1 MIYNFLYCF
10 FNKFGEDKAPTYGRY
25 VGSLYVAF
33 AILIHALLLLRII
46 ELTTGN
52 SFLDLSDFSAII
64 KHKRGCLYATMGVWV
79 LSLLYF
85 NTKRTDLLL
94 EKYDKLYEETESNT
108 RLKMMLS
115 LVVPLILFV
124 ILVKL

>member
-10 FNKFGEDKAPTYGRY
+10 FNKFGEDKEPTYRRH

-33 AILIHALLLLRII
+33 AILIHVLLLLKII
-46 ELTTGN
+46 ELSTGN
-52 SFLDLSDFSAII
+52 SLINLSDFNVIL
-64 KHKRGCLYATMGVWV
+64 KHKRGYLYAIMGIWV

-94 EKYDKLYEETESNT
+94 EKYDRLYEETESKT
-108 RLKMMLS
+108 TLKMILS
-115 LVVPLILFV
+115 LVAPLIIFV
-124 ILVKL
+124 IFMQL